1 MGGAILTL
9 TSGFGLL
16 RVRKHQQDVRS
27 LPVKGVSK
35 HWNLRYLVY
44 LMGKVLYPAC

>member
-9 TSGFGLL
+9 TSGLL
-16 RVRKHQQDVRS
+16 WVRKHQQEVRP
-27 LPVKGVSK
+27 LTVKGVSE
-35 HWNLRYLVY
+35 HWKLRYLVY